1 MIANN
6 YIIKNYIIII
16 YMNHL
21 IKHLVNSTN
30 RNMISIPNNNV
41 SKRICFIHN
50 NDNNNITNQLIKDF
64 FSKNGKNSSQCVY
77 NQTCKPSKNRL
88 VYSKDAMGIPFGK
101 LTVKKRKHKLR
112 KEGRA
117 GTLKID
123 KKKKHRSRKIKK
135 ASKKVKKASKKV
147 KKAKKM
153 IKQIKQKENT
163 DEVNKAKLLLK
174 EAKKKL
180 RKAKT
185 KAKTIKK
192 KKK

>member
-135 ASKKVKKASKKV
+135 ASKKVKKA
-147 KKAKKM
+147 KKM